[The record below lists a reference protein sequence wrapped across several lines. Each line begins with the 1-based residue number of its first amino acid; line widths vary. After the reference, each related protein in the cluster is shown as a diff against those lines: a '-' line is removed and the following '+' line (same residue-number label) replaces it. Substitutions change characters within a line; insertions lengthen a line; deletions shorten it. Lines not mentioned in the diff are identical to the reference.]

1 LLQQKSERSLKAYPL
16 ISLYYLKLKQMIPS
30 SISWDIYLDW
40 AVLAVVIYYLLI
52 LTICY
57 KKETRGW
64 LKRAGGKSSVFA
76 IRRDADRG
84 GSPGRHQKAV
94 KAAQSLNGSK
104 KKPEVI

>member
-1 LLQQKSERSLKAYPL
+1 
-16 ISLYYLKLKQMIPS
+16 MIPS

-57 KKETRGW
+57 KKETRVW

-76 IRRDADRG
+76 VRRDAHCG
-84 GSPGRHQKAV
+84 GSPGLQPGSGLHQKAV
-94 KAAQSLNGSK
+94 KAAQSLKGSK